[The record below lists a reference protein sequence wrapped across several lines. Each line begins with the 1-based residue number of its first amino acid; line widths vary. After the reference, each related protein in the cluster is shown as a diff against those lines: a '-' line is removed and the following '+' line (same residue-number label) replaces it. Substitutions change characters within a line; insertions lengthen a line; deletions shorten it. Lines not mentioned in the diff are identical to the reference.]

1 MTQAYTSQVMDIV
14 ILAVQLAI
22 TFLKQFVSTKIS
34 QWSSELETVTL
45 SSFAVTQPHAAYA
58 AFTHG
63 LSSKWTYLLRTSHLD
78 EQLSTE
84 LLLPLETTICSK
96 FLPSFSGISPPNE
109 LMRALLALPCR
120 LGGLNVV
127 NPIESCAEQFTSS
140 QLISRP
146 LVDLIVKQSNQL
158 FECDAVQQRI
168 KSTLKQTRFANL
180 QALARRL
187 YSSFSAP
194 LQRCL
199 DLAQEKGAS
208 NWLTALPI

>member
-1 MTQAYTSQVMDIV
+1 M
-14 ILAVQLAI
+14 
-22 TFLKQFVSTKIS
+22 
-34 QWSSELETVTL
+34 
-45 SSFAVTQPHAAYA
+45 
-58 AFTHG
+58 
-63 LSSKWTYLLRTSHLD
+63 
-78 EQLSTE
+78 
-84 LLLPLETTICSK
+84 
-96 FLPSFSGISPPNE
+96 
-109 LMRALLALPCR
+109 
-120 LGGLNVV
+120 V

-158 FECDAVQQRI
+158 FDCDAVQQRI
-168 KSTLKQTRFANL
+168 KSTLKQTRRANL

-208 NWLTALPI
+208 NWLTALPIDDYGFALHKSGFRDALALRYDWPLKDIPSSCTCGHQLKIFLLLVPVVIDN